1 MVFKIGGINAFHE
14 ASVFIV
20 GAHLKKFMRQLRII
34 KQITNREASSLDKYL
49 LEIGKMRLL
58 SSDEEI
64 FLSQQVRA
72 GNYTALNALIKCNL
86 RFVISVAKQYQN
98 QGLPLS
104 DLINEGNLGLIKA
117 AQRFDE
123 TKGFKFISYA
133 VWWIRQAI
141 LQAIAEQ
148 ARLVKLPQNQVDNLN
163 KINRTFAQL
172 EQEFQRDPTAEEIAS
187 ILALNVL
194 TVDQTLQTSG
204 YHLSL
209 DAPLYDDDENE
220 NSQYD
225 LYKNDFSPSPDNG
238 LLETSLKIE
247 IKRLLSKL
255 DGREAAILSSYY
267 GLNGNQALA
276 LDDISLRFGLTR
288 ERIRQIKD
296 NSIRKL
302 KNVQFRSILKPFL
315 G

>member
-1 MVFKIGGINAFHE
+1 
-14 ASVFIV
+14 
-20 GAHLKKFMRQLRII
+20 MRQLRII

-72 GNYTALNALIKCNL
+72 GNHSALNALIKCNL

-98 QGLPLS
+98 QGILLS

-163 KINRTFAQL
+163 KINRTFALL

-187 ILALNVL
+187 ILELNVL
-194 TVDQTLQTSG
+194 TVDQTLQISG
-204 YHLSL
+204 YHISL
-209 DAPLYDDDENE
+209 DAPLYDDEENE

-267 GLNGNQALA
+267 GLNDNPALA
-276 LDDISLRFGLTR
+276 LDDMSLRFGLTR

-302 KNVQFRSILKPFL
+302 KSVQFRTILKPFL

>member
-1 MVFKIGGINAFHE
+1 
-14 ASVFIV
+14 
-20 GAHLKKFMRQLRII
+20 MRQLRII
-34 KQITNREASSLDKYL
+34 KQITNREAPSLDKYL
-49 LEIGKMRLL
+49 LEIGRIRLL

-64 FLSQQVRA
+64 FLSQQIRA
-72 GNYTALNALIKCNL
+72 GNQVALDSLVKSNL

-98 QGLPLS
+98 QGMLLS
-104 DLINEGNLGLIKA
+104 DLINEGNFGLIKA

-133 VWWIRQAI
+133 VWWIRQSI
-141 LQAIAEQ
+141 LQALVEN
-148 ARLVKLPQNQVDNLN
+148 ARIVKLPQNKVDTIN
-163 KINRTFAQL
+163 KINKTYAQL
-172 EQEFQRDPTAEEIAS
+172 EQEFQREPSADEIAAF
-187 ILALNVL
+187 LEMNVL
-194 TVDQTLQTSG
+194 MVDQSMQSSG
-204 YHLSL
+204 SHFSL
-209 DAPLYDDDENE
+209 DAPMFDDEENE

-225 LYKNDFSPSPDNG
+225 LYSNDFSPSPDND

-267 GLNGNQALA
+267 GLNGIQALA
-276 LDDISLRFGLTR
+276 LDDMSLRFGLTR

-296 NSIRKL
+296 STIRKL
-302 KNVQFRSILKPFL
+302 KNLPSRTILKPYL

>member
-1 MVFKIGGINAFHE
+1 
-14 ASVFIV
+14 
-20 GAHLKKFMRQLRII
+20 MRQLRII

-49 LEIGKMRLL
+49 QEIGKIRLL
-58 SSDEEI
+58 SIDEEI
-64 FLSQQVRA
+64 FLSQQIKTGNHLALDTLVRS
-72 GNYTALNALIKCNL
+72 NL

-117 AQRFDE
+117 ARRFDS

-141 LQAIAEQ
+141 LQSLAEH
-148 ARLVKLPQNQVDNLN
+148 ARLVKLPQNKVDTLN
-163 KINRTFAQL
+163 KINRAFSKL
-172 EQEFQRDPTAEEIAS
+172 EQQYQRDPTADEIAD
-187 ILALNVL
+187 ILEMNALL
-194 TVDQTLQTSG
+194 VDQSLQSSG
-204 YHLSL
+204 FTLSL
-209 DAPLYDDDENE
+209 DAPLFDDEENE

-225 LYKNDFSPSPDNG
+225 FYTNEFTPSPDND

-247 IKRLLSKL
+247 IERLLCKL
-255 DGREAAILSSYY
+255 DGREAAILSSFY
-267 GLNGNQALA
+267 GLNGKQPLA
-276 LDDISLRFGLTR
+276 LDDISCRYGLTR
-288 ERIRQIKD
+288 ERVRQIKD

-302 KNVQFRSILKPFL
+302 KNIHFLTILKPFL

>member
-1 MVFKIGGINAFHE
+1 
-14 ASVFIV
+14 
-20 GAHLKKFMRQLRII
+20 MRQLRII
-34 KQITNREASSLDKYL
+34 KQITNREAPSLDKYL
-49 LEIGKMRLL
+49 LEIGRIRLL

-64 FLSQQVRA
+64 FLSQQIRA
-72 GNYTALNALIKCNL
+72 GNHAALDSLVKSNL

-98 QGLPLS
+98 QGILLS

-117 AQRFDE
+117 AHRFDE

-133 VWWIRQAI
+133 VWWIRQSI
-141 LQAIAEQ
+141 LQALVEN
-148 ARLVKLPQNQVDNLN
+148 ARMVKLPQNKVDTIN
-163 KINRTFAQL
+163 KVNKTYAHL
-172 EQEFQRDPTAEEIAS
+172 EQEFQREPTVEEIAS
-187 ILALNVL
+187 YLEINAMM
-194 TVDQTLQTSG
+194 VDQSLQSTG
-204 YHLSL
+204 THLSL
-209 DAPLYDDDENE
+209 DAPMYDDDDNE

-225 LYKNDFSPSPDNG
+225 LYANDFSPSPDND

-267 GLNGNQALA
+267 GLNGKQALA
-276 LDDISLRFGLTR
+276 LDDMSIRFGLTR

-296 NSIRKL
+296 STIKKL
-302 KNVQFRSILKPFL
+302 KSFPSQTILKPYL

>member
-1 MVFKIGGINAFHE
+1 MRLHNSLPERIK
-14 ASVFIV
+14 
-20 GAHLKKFMRQLRII
+20 KKFMRQLRII
-34 KQITNREASSLDKYL
+34 KQITNREAPSLDKYL

-64 FLSQQVRA
+64 FLSQQVRS
-72 GNYTALNALIKCNL
+72 GNLAALNTLVKCNL

-98 QGLPLS
+98 QGLLLS
-104 DLINEGNLGLIKA
+104 DLINEGNIGLIKA

-148 ARLVKLPQNQVDNLN
+148 ARLVKLPQNRVDTLN
-163 KINRTFAQL
+163 KINRTFARL
-172 EQEFQRDPTAEEIAS
+172 EQEFQRDPTAEEIAE
-187 ILALNVL
+187 ILELNFL
-194 TVDQTLQTSG
+194 TVHQTLQTSG

-209 DAPLYDDDENE
+209 DAPLYDDEDNE

-225 LYKNDFSPSPDNG
+225 LYKNDFAPSPDNG

-247 IKRLLSKL
+247 IERLLSKL

-267 GLNGNQALA
+267 GLNGSQALA
-276 LDDISLRFGLTR
+276 LDDISSRFGLTR
-288 ERIRQIKD
+288 ERVRQIKD

-302 KNVQFRSILKPFL
+302 KGIQFRTILKPFL

>member
-1 MVFKIGGINAFHE
+1 
-14 ASVFIV
+14 
-20 GAHLKKFMRQLRII
+20 MRQLRII
-34 KQITNREASSLDKYL
+34 KQITNREAPSLDKYL
-49 LEIGKMRLL
+49 LEIGKIKLL

-64 FLSQQVRA
+64 FLALQIKA
-72 GNYTALNALIKCNL
+72 GDQTALNKLVKSNL

-117 AQRFDE
+117 AHRFDM

-141 LQAIAEQ
+141 LQALADH
-148 ARLVKLPQNQVDNLN
+148 ARLVKLPQNKVDTIS
-163 KINRTFAQL
+163 KINRTFLQL
-172 EQEFQRDPTAEEIAS
+172 EQEYERDPTAGEIAD
-187 ILALNVL
+187 ILEMNELL
-194 TVDQTLQTSG
+194 VDQSLQSG
-204 YHLSL
+204 GFHLSL

-225 LYKNDFSPSPDNG
+225 LYPNEFAPGPDND
-238 LLETSLKIE
+238 LMATSLQIE
-247 IKRLLSKL
+247 IRRLLCKL
-255 DGREAAILSSYY
+255 DGREAEILSSYY
-267 GLNGNQALA
+267 GLNGMQVMA
-276 LDDISLRFGLTR
+276 LDDISSRFGLTR

-302 KNVQFRSILKPFL
+302 KNIQFQTILKPYM